1 MESRRY
7 QVDLAC
13 QDTCQW
19 LFETLPFKQWKDRI
33 DLEINNGILWI
44 KGHPGVGK
52 STLTKHAFRYCTKE
66 FDSNRIASFFFNAGG
81 DPLQKSQFGMLRA
94 ILVQLLEVDNPGLA
108 DQVIPSFLKKKA
120 RHGEAELEWETG
132 ELKEFLLQHY
142 TRRQPKDTLLFI
154 DALDECDDSDMQ
166 DVLNFLRSLAEKAI
180 ESDSTLRIFLSSRHY
195 RIPMNLE
202 KKLDLVVEKLPEHDN
217 DIRKYIKS
225 QLKPT
230 TADIRKQIFEKS
242 QHIFLWVVVVIRL
255 LNDEFQ
261 SSEWGRI
268 LNDLPNDLDVL
279 FSAILNKER
288 PEKDKKTTVLIF
300 QWVLF
305 SVTNLKPEEL
315 YFAVIAGT
323 SPNTLC
329 PWDRSQL
336 TVDHIESFI
345 SNASRGLLEI
355 VDESQLKVKTVQFI
369 HQSVS
374 DFLTQ
379 DQFQVLRGL
388 DPTLSPNIIG
398 ASHDRLASCCRAYI
412 MQRELTSLV
421 TSFTEGVSQRAIL
434 IEGLEA
440 FPFYASASAVLFTH
454 SNKAQANGIPQNSL
468 LQQLG
473 KHDKFELF
481 QVWQEMRTMLSQISI
496 GAQPLYELARRGYY
510 HLVKVLVTELGAD
523 VNAQGGDYGTALIA
537 AVLFN
542 QKEVVSL
549 LLQHGARVNAEG
561 GLFGTALIGAAHS
574 GHTELARVLLQNGAD
589 VNARDSTGR
598 SARDRAEIGGNE
610 DIVELLDS
618 WGASLSLGEAMN
630 YGCFPFSRV
639 GQDSSGPDN
648 VRRKRICNRIPY
660 CDRLA

>member
-242 QHIFLWVVVVIRL
+242 QHIF
-255 LNDEFQ
+255 
-261 SSEWGRI
+261 
-268 LNDLPNDLDVL
+268 
-279 FSAILNKER
+279 
-288 PEKDKKTTVLIF
+288 

-336 TVDHIESFI
+336 TVDHIESFL

-496 GAQPLYELARRGYY
+496 GAQPIYELARRGYY

-574 GHTELARVLLQNGAD
+574 GHTELAKVLLQNGAD

>member
-1 MESRRY
+1 
-7 QVDLAC
+7 
-13 QDTCQW
+13 
-19 LFETLPFKQWKDRI
+19 
-33 DLEINNGILWI
+33 
-44 KGHPGVGK
+44 
-52 STLTKHAFRYCTKE
+52 
-66 FDSNRIASFFFNAGG
+66 
-81 DPLQKSQFGMLRA
+81 
-94 ILVQLLEVDNPGLA
+94 
-108 DQVIPSFLKKKA
+108 
-120 RHGEAELEWETG
+120 
-132 ELKEFLLQHY
+132 
-142 TRRQPKDTLLFI
+142 
-154 DALDECDDSDMQ
+154 
-166 DVLNFLRSLAEKAI
+166 
-180 ESDSTLRIFLSSRHY
+180 
-195 RIPMNLE
+195 
-202 KKLDLVVEKLPEHDN
+202 
-217 DIRKYIKS
+217 
-225 QLKPT
+225 
-230 TADIRKQIFEKS
+230 
-242 QHIFLWVVVVIRL
+242 
-255 LNDEFQ
+255 
-261 SSEWGRI
+261 
-268 LNDLPNDLDVL
+268 
-279 FSAILNKER
+279 
-288 PEKDKKTTVLIF
+288 
-300 QWVLF
+300 
-305 SVTNLKPEEL
+305 
-315 YFAVIAGT
+315 
-323 SPNTLC
+323 
-329 PWDRSQL
+329 
-336 TVDHIESFI
+336 
-345 SNASRGLLEI
+345 
-355 VDESQLKVKTVQFI
+355 
-369 HQSVS
+369 
-374 DFLTQ
+374 
-379 DQFQVLRGL
+379 
-388 DPTLSPNIIG
+388 
-398 ASHDRLASCCRAYI
+398 

-440 FPFYASASAVLFTH
+440 FPFYAIALAVLFTH

-630 YGCFPFSRV
+630 YCCFPFSRV